1 MPVSGPEGA
10 KDLHNL
16 RWGRASAGGWTLVLS
31 ASVPDIRGGGAIGT
45 STGAQEHRM
54 GMLGA
59 GGNTNAGRSTYTGQ
73 DILAVIACSIF
84 CIMSIKAKYIL

>member
-1 MPVSGPEGA
+1 MPKICTISG
-10 KDLHNL
+10 
-16 RWGRASAGGWTLVLS
+16 GGGHLLVVGHWC
-31 ASVPDIRGGGAIGT
+31 SVHQFQISGGGGGAIGT

-59 GGNTNAGRSTYTGQ
+59 GGNTNAGQSTYTGQ